1 VLTGRRPAP
10 PPRSSSWTH
19 GRANI
24 PRGIALLRTRRS
36 GMSRLRGQI
45 RRDDDTSEDVQR
57 LETAG
62 NAVFS
67 NRLKRATR
75 FRSTSTSTSSS
86 TFDHQL
92 RTGGNAVALRPSAP
106 LRRRQAPTPRAPAS
120 TDLVP
125 ATEPASRSAPA
136 VYIVFRRFPEGRPF
150 LTEPNSFG
158 ANRGPAPVSDP
169 RPVCVVATLW
179 VAATV

>member
-1 VLTGRRPAP
+1 MLTGRRPAP

-45 RRDDDTSEDVQR
+45 RRDDYTSEDVQR

-75 FRSTSTSTSSS
+75 FRSCLRLRPRCSSIDYARAA
-86 TFDHQL
+86 TQY
-92 RTGGNAVALRPSAP
+92 ALRPSAS

-120 TDLVP
+120 TDVVP

-136 VYIVFRRFPEGRPF
+136 VHIVFQFSRGQTFPGGTEFLRGQQGTCARLRFATRVC
-150 LTEPNSFG
+150 
-158 ANRGPAPVSDP
+158 RGDP
-169 RPVCVVATLW
+169 RSQLP
-179 VAATV
+179 

>member
-1 VLTGRRPAP
+1 MLTGRRPAP

-36 GMSRLRGQI
+36 GMSRLRGHI

-75 FRSTSTSTSSS
+75 FRSTSTSASTS
-86 TFDHQL
+86 TFDHRL
-92 RTGGNAVALRPSAP
+92 RTGGNAIRVAPFRSARTSAGADATSTCLDRPSAGNWTGIEICP
-106 LRRRQAPTPRAPAS
+106 GSVHRPPQFSRGQTFPGGTEFLRGQQGTCARLRF
-120 TDLVP
+120 
-125 ATEPASRSAPA
+125 ATR
-136 VYIVFRRFPEGRPF
+136 VC
-150 LTEPNSFG
+150 
-158 ANRGPAPVSDP
+158 RGDP
-169 RPVCVVATLW
+169 RSQLP
-179 VAATV
+179 

>member
-1 VLTGRRPAP
+1 MLTGRRPAP

-75 FRSTSTSTSSS
+75 FRSCLRLRPRCSSIDYARAA
-86 TFDHQL
+86 TQY
-92 RTGGNAVALRPSAP
+92 ALRPSAP
-106 LRRRQAPTPRAPAS
+106 LRRRQAPTSRAPAS
-120 TDLVP
+120 TDLVS

-136 VYIVFRRFPEGRPF
+136 VHIVFRRFPEGRPF
-150 LTEPNSFG
+150 LAEPNSFG